1 MNINNAQYLI
11 PNVGS
16 VPSQPVG
23 GEARKGGDAGKP
35 GEFGQILERQIG
47 TPGSLPGG
55 LPGNLKEPL
64 KFSSH
69 ASQRIQERKIGMDQ
83 KLMSKISEAVDKAES
98 KGLDEALI
106 LTEQGAFIVGVKNR
120 TVITALDKGSMNGN
134 VFTNIDG
141 AVIA

>member
-11 PNVGS
+11 PNVTS
-16 VPSQPVG
+16 IPSQAPG
-23 GEARKGGDAGKP
+23 SESRKPSDAGSP
-35 GEFGQILERQIG
+35 GEFGQLLDRQLSS
-47 TPGSLPGG
+47 PGLAGG
-55 LPGNLKEPL
+55 AVREPL

-83 KLMSKISEAVDKAES
+83 KLMSKISEAVDRADS

-106 LTEQGAFIVGVKNR
+106 LTDQGAFIVGVKNR
-120 TVITALDKGSMNGN
+120 TVITALDKGSLNGN